1 MIKGVIVIYNFAM
14 IETIGSIV
22 MNSVLRHGKIRSSLV
37 SAILLLSACGGG
49 GAAITP
55 AAIPDSGPYVSEQ
68 YTDAQ
73 LSVFTDV
80 AYSTRTNSGGL
91 QYTSDSNKAAELG
104 SGALTLKLDVAV
116 PPNATAA
123 HPQPLIVWIHGGG
136 FSAGGKEDTRPAA
149 LTYARAGYVAATV
162 NYRLTA
168 NNMVDTATR
177 LTAITQATEDV
188 MNAIRFLKA
197 NAAFYHIDA
206 TRIATIG
213 SSAGGGI
220 SLINAVEFDT
230 LLNTVSDDAST
241 SSRVAAA
248 VSTGATLID
257 STATL
262 TLNFQADD
270 SPVMLFHASPTDSVT
285 GATWSGNVLPTR
297 DLINASGNSCT
308 LAAQADMTHITDLS
322 LGSVWWPVLKPFLWE
337 KLRLGAL

>member
-1 MIKGVIVIYNFAM
+1 MP
-14 IETIGSIV
+14 
-22 MNSVLRHGKIRSSLV
+22 SVPRHGKIRPLLV
-37 SAILLLSACGGG
+37 PAFLLLTACGGG
-49 GAAITP
+49 GATVAP
-55 AAIPDSGPYVSEQ
+55 AAIPDSGPYVSAQ

-73 LSVFTDV
+73 LSVLTDV
-80 AYSTRTNSGGL
+80 AYSTRANAGGL
-91 QYTSDSNKAAELG
+91 QYTSDLTKAAELG
-104 SGALTLKLDVAV
+104 SGSLTLKLDIAV

-123 HPQPLIVWIHGGG
+123 NPQPLIVWIHGGG
-136 FSAGGKEDTRPAA
+136 FSAGGKEDTRAAA
-149 LTYARAGYVAATV
+149 LSYARAGYVAATV

-188 MNAIRFLKA
+188 MNAIRYLKA
-197 NAAFYHIDA
+197 NAALYHIDA
-206 TRIATIG
+206 SRIATIG
-213 SSAGGGI
+213 GSAGGGI

-230 LLNTVSDDAST
+230 LQNTVSDDAAT

-262 TLNFQADD
+262 TLNYQSGD

-297 DLINASGNSCT
+297 DLINTSGNSCT
-308 LAAQADMTHITDLS
+308 PVAQADMTHVVDLS

-337 KLRLGAL
+337 RLRLGTL

>member
-1 MIKGVIVIYNFAM
+1 MH
-14 IETIGSIV
+14 
-22 MNSVLRHGKIRSSLV
+22 SVPRHGKIRSLLV
-37 SAILLLSACGGG
+37 PALLLLTACGGG
-49 GAAITP
+49 GATVAP
-55 AAIPDSGPYVSEQ
+55 AAIPDSGPYVSAQ

-73 LSVFTDV
+73 LSVLTDV
-80 AYSTRTNSGGL
+80 AYSTRANAGGL
-91 QYTSDSNKAAELG
+91 QYTSDLTKAAELG
-104 SGALTLKLDVAV
+104 SGSLTLKLDIAV

-123 HPQPLIVWIHGGG
+123 NPQPLIVWIHGGG
-136 FSAGGKEDTRPAA
+136 FSAGGKEDTRAAA
-149 LTYARAGYVAATV
+149 LSYARAGYVAATV

-188 MNAIRFLKA
+188 MNAIRYLKA
-197 NAAFYHIDA
+197 NAALYHIDA
-206 TRIATIG
+206 SRIATIG

-230 LLNTVSDDAST
+230 LQNTVSDDAAT

-248 VSTGATLID
+248 ISTGATLID

-262 TLNFQADD
+262 TLNYQSGD

-308 LAAQADMTHITDLS
+308 PVAQADMTHVVDLS

-337 KLRLGAL
+337 RLRLGAL

>member
-1 MIKGVIVIYNFAM
+1 MHLI
-14 IETIGSIV
+14 
-22 MNSVLRHGKIRSSLV
+22 LRHGRIRLSLV

-49 GAAITP
+49 GATVPP

-73 LSVFTDV
+73 LSVLTDV
-80 AYSTRTNSGGL
+80 VFSTRPNSGGL
-91 QYTSDSNKAAELG
+91 QYTSDSTKATELG
-104 SGALTLKLDVAV
+104 SGTLTLKLDIAV
-116 PPNATAA
+116 PPNATAS

-136 FSAGGKEDTRPAA
+136 FSAGGKEDTRAAA

-168 NNMVDTATR
+168 SNMVDTTTR
-177 LTAITQATEDV
+177 LNAITQATEDV
-188 MNAIRFLKA
+188 MNAIRFLKV
-197 NAAFYHIDA
+197 NAALYHIDA
-206 TRIATIG
+206 SRIATIG

-220 SLINAVEFDT
+220 SLINAIEFDT
-230 LLNTVSDDAST
+230 LLNTVSDYTPS
-241 SSRVAAA
+241 SSRVSAAI
-248 VSTGATLID
+248 STGATLID
-257 STATL
+257 STANTESLL
-262 TLNFQADD
+262 TYHADD

-308 LAAQADMTHITDLS
+308 LAAQADMTHVVDLS

-337 KLRLGAL
+337 RLRLGAL